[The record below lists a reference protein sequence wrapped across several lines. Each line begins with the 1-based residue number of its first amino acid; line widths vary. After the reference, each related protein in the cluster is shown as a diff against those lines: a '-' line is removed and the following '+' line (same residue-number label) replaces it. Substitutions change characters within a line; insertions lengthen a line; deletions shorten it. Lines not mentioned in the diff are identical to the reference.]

1 MPTFCSRR
9 RSQIGE
15 RASGLSPVT
24 VRAVKRSQPSGSV
37 TWTG

>member
-9 RSQIGE
+9 WSQIGE
-15 RASGLSPVT
+15 RASGRRPVT
-24 VRAVKRSQPSGSV
+24 VRAVKRSQPNGSE